1 MFRFR
6 SVNFPRN
13 FRLFSL
19 TFPFVRSIICTIK
32 GASIDCTAIKSNS
45 VRTPISKKEIGVFLL
60 CCLYALFG
68 CNRQLF
74 LYQKFRGKTDG
85 FIYHEN
91 NQRKVITMYIKK
103 DTLIPPFIPIPQFLI
118 ELNCSVKEMAENQKE
133 AARF

>member
-1 MFRFR
+1 MFRFC

-74 LYQKFRGKTDG
+74 ISKIPRQNDG

-91 NQRKVITMYIKK
+91 NPRKVITMWIKK
-103 DTLIPPFIPIPQFLI
+103 DTLIPPFIPRFLM
-118 ELNCSVKEMAENQKE
+118 EMKCSVNEMARNQK
-133 AARF
+133 ALLF

>member
-1 MFRFR
+1 MFRFC

-60 CCLYALFG
+60 YCLYAFIG
-68 CNRQLF
+68 CNWQLF
-74 LYQKFRGKTDG
+74 YIQNSAAKPTDLHIMKTTKG
-85 FIYHEN
+85 
-91 NQRKVITMYIKK
+91 R
-103 DTLIPPFIPIPQFLI
+103 
-118 ELNCSVKEMAENQKE
+118 
-133 AARF
+133 

>member
-1 MFRFR
+1 MFRFC

-19 TFPFVRSIICTIK
+19 TFPFLRSIISTIK

-74 LYQKFRGKTDG
+74 ISKIPRQNDG

-91 NQRKVITMYIKK
+91 NPRKVITMWIKK
-103 DTLIPPFIPIPQFLI
+103 DTLIPPFIPRFLM
-118 ELNCSVKEMAENQKE
+118 EMKCSVNEMARNQK
-133 AARF
+133 ALLF

>member
-45 VRTPISKKEIGVFLL
+45 VRTPISKKEIGVF
-60 CCLYALFG
+60 CCAACMRFSDVTGSFFYIQNSAAKPTNLSMM
-68 CNRQLF
+68 
-74 LYQKFRGKTDG
+74 KT
-85 FIYHEN
+85 
-91 NQRKVITMYIKK
+91 
-103 DTLIPPFIPIPQFLI
+103 PQG
-118 ELNCSVKEMAENQKE
+118 
-133 AARF
+133 R

>member
-45 VRTPISKKEIGVFLL
+45 VRTPISKKEIGVF
-60 CCLYALFG
+60 CCAACMRFSDVTG
-68 CNRQLF
+68 SF
-74 LYQKFRGKTDG
+74 F
-85 FIYHEN
+85 
-91 NQRKVITMYIKK
+91 YIK
-103 DTLIPPFIPIPQFLI
+103 
-118 ELNCSVKEMAENQKE
+118 NSAVKPTDLHIMKTTQG
-133 AARF
+133 R